1 MLIRLI
7 LDTDIHSILRT
18 HQQQEVQASSQAVLE
33 RVGGERS
40 LRRCSSVT
48 STLDW
53 SLFSNRFRAYS
64 GR

>member
-18 HQQQEVQASSQAVLE
+18 HQQQEVQASRQAVLE
-33 RVGGERS
+33 RVGAIGLCAVAHQSHRHLIGACFAS
-40 LRRCSSVT
+40 
-48 STLDW
+48 
-53 SLFSNRFRAYS
+53 RFRAYS